1 MSKRIRSQSITPWAL
16 KALALC
22 ALTVLAVGACGVS
35 GKEPKTTH
43 VTTAAG
49 ADTALTQAVTDV
61 YQKFF
66 DGGTSA
72 DQKIALLENGQAFAD
87 TIKAQADTPIAK
99 GTKATV
105 SSVTAAGSD
114 HADVVFTVSLNGTPA
129 LQDQPGSAVLTAGA
143 WKVAAATFCNL
154 LSLETQGKPP
164 APCTAGSV
172 VPTS

>member
-1 MSKRIRSQSITPWAL
+1 MSNRITSS
-16 KALALC
+16 KSLALC
-22 ALTVLAVGACGVS
+22 ALTLAVLVGCGVS

-43 VTTAAG
+43 QTGTTAAAG
-49 ADTALTQAVTDV
+49 DTALVQAVTDV

-66 DGGTSA
+66 DGSTSA

-87 TIKAQADTPIAK
+87 TIKAQADSPIAK
-99 GTKATV
+99 GSKATV
-105 SSVTAAGSD
+105 SSVKAVGTD
-114 HADVVFTVSLNGTPA
+114 KADVVFTVSLNGTPA
-129 LQDQPGSAVLTAGA
+129 LQDQPGGAVLAAGA

-164 APCTAGSV
+164 APCTTGSV